1 MGTTIDGTRSD
12 INADI
17 FRIPGELKLRAV
29 PAAEFDDCANTS
41 RSNKLVQD
49 LGLELRKVT
58 VGTRAGGAALAVHT
72 IPKRGGTRKCEPSRT
87 GKSGKLGKF
96 TSSRA
101 DERNAL
107 DKFLQSRSVRSFAGH
122 IDSHLSRVCAC
133 FSLESNLYTMQ
144 AVRCTPEKH
153 NVKSWCLCDCQPLS

>member
-29 PAAEFDDCANTS
+29 PAAEFDDGANTS

-58 VGTRAGGAALAVHT
+58 VGTWAGGAALAVHT
-72 IPKRGGTRKCEPSRT
+72 IPKRSGARKCEPART
-87 GKSGKLGKF
+87 GKSGKLRQF
-96 TSSRA
+96 TGSRA

-107 DKFLQSRSVRSFAGH
+107 DKFFQTRSVRTFAGH

-133 FSLESNLYTMQ
+133 YFIGIQPLHY
-144 AVRCTPEKH
+144 AAGRCTPGKR
-153 NVKSWCLCDCQPLS
+153 NVKSWCLSDCGPLS